1 MVMRGGKSS
10 VKTMAVMLAVV
21 GLVALQQTQ
30 RVQAS
35 VCCCLDLA
43 VPVYYTCR
51 GSSGTM
57 SQCCPTCG
65 GYVSVGGCRPPY
77 VPISGY
83 RTTAVN
89 YCKLGCTASV
99 CNKLIPSAVV
109 GSGNEGKDA
118 MERCT
123 SGCHDLCTKSSTDI
137 AKVHNA

>member
-1 MVMRGGKSS
+1 MPRLFWYHVT
-10 VKTMAVMLAVV
+10 VL
-21 GLVALQQTQ
+21 
-30 RVQAS
+30 
-35 VCCCLDLA
+35 
-43 VPVYYTCR
+43 
-51 GSSGTM
+51 
-57 SQCCPTCG
+57 
-65 GYVSVGGCRPPY
+65 PY
-77 VPISGY
+77 VWWLCISRWMQAPISGY